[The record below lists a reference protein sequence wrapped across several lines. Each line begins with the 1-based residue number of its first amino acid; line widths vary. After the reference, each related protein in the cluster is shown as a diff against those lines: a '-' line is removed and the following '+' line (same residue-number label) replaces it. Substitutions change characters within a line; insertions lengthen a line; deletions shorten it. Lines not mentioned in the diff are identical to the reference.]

1 MKYASPVSE
10 ERKAQLE
17 AELAFQKERFLVAS
31 RRGMAAV
38 KTDLSI
44 VNWLRAYP
52 KQSAIL
58 IMIGGYFAAQ
68 LIRDRRVQAQY
79 RTPREVA

>member
-1 MKYASPVSE
+1 MSE
-10 ERKAQLE
+10 KRKAQLE

-38 KTDLSI
+38 KADLSI
-44 VNWLRAYP
+44 VSWMRAYP
-52 KQSAIL
+52 KQSAVL

-68 LIRDRRVQAQY
+68 LIRDRRIQAQY
-79 RTPREVA
+79 RAPRDAA